1 MLNDYFWVCK
11 THYDINTGREPI
23 LEVVKGETFT
33 YKRCDFGVY
42 FDEDNSLW
50 RLIDLDTGLQYA
62 ESPSRIR
69 VLSRLWV
76 GPLFGEYLNKR
87 DSLYYGD
94 LRDKLEMG
102 VDHLREL
109 AVKNHALRLSDEE
122 KRTCLVY
129 PQGGLYFP
137 LSRLSARDVDMVIY
151 EEQRKSA
158 IKHRGRYS

>member
-11 THYDINTGREPI
+11 THYDIKTGREPI

-33 YKRCDFGVY
+33 YRHCGFGAY
-42 FDEDNSLW
+42 FDEDNNLW

-76 GPLFGEYLNKR
+76 GPLFGEYLSKR
-87 DSLYYGD
+87 DSPYYAD
-94 LRDKLEMG
+94 LRDRLETE

-109 AVKNHALRLSDEE
+109 TVKNCALRLSDEE
-122 KRTCLVY
+122 MKACFMC
-129 PQGGLYFP
+129 PQDGAYFP
-137 LSRLSARDVDMVIY
+137 MSWLSAREVDMVIY
-151 EEQRKSA
+151 EKQRKS
-158 IKHRGRYS
+158 RGCYS

>member
-11 THYDINTGREPI
+11 THYDIKTGREPI

-33 YKRCDFGVY
+33 YRHCGFGVY
-42 FDEDNSLW
+42 FDEDTNLW

-87 DSLYYGD
+87 DSPYYAD
-94 LRDKLEMG
+94 LRDKLEME

-109 AVKNHALRLSDEE
+109 TVKNCALRLSDEE
-122 KRTCLVY
+122 MKACFMY
-129 PQGGLYFP
+129 PQDGAYFP
-137 LSRLSARDVDMVIY
+137 MSWLSAREVDMVIY
-151 EEQRKSA
+151 EKQRKS
-158 IKHRGRYS
+158 RGCYS